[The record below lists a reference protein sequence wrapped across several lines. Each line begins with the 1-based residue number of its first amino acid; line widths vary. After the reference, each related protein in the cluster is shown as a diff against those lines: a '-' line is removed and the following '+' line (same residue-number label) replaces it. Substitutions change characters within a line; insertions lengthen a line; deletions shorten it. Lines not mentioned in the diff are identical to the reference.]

1 MTTLHKRLPLLTAGD
16 IIENLGLNSQQIRH
30 ATATMDRIVRRAWRL
45 RPAAQR
51 ALTLEEFEETVPPC
65 HWAVMFEVCA
75 LNSLGR
81 HTEAKTLTN
90 AARLLNTARG
100 NGSTPKSVKRRAR

>member
-1 MTTLHKRLPLLTAGD
+1 MTALHKRLPLLTAGD
-16 IIENLGLNSQQIRH
+16 IIENLGLNAQQVTK

-51 ALTLEEFEETVPPC
+51 TLTLEEFEDAVPPC

-75 LNSLGR
+75 LNNLGR

-90 AARLLNTARG
+90 AARLLNTAGRSA
-100 NGSTPKSVKRRAR
+100 STAGARKQRAR